1 MSKKKTTAKPTTF
14 RSNTPIKPLVFTKKN
29 YLFMGIGLACIILG
43 MLLMLGGE
51 MPNPDTWDESL
62 IYSHR
67 RITIAPLFIVIGLI
81 IEIYAIFLKDPKVNE

>member
-1 MSKKKTTAKPTTF
+1 MSKKKFTPKPTTYKG
-14 RSNTPIKPLVFTKKN
+14 SVQIKPLVFTKKN
-29 YLFMGIGLACIILG
+29 YIYMGIGMACIIVG
-43 MLLMLGGE
+43 MILMLGGE

-67 RITIAPLFIVIGLI
+67 RITIAPLFIVVGLI